1 DAERIGCVGNSGG
14 GTLTAYVS
22 ALDPRVK
29 AAAIG
34 CYITTLPR
42 RMGNRIEKDPDAD
55 PEQDIFAFVSE
66 GIDHAGLLALRV
78 PRPTLLGTAI
88 RDFFPIEGARESF
101 DEVKR
106 LYQVAGVGSQFSRVE
121 ADAGH
126 GLSLTLR
133 QAAYAWFDQ
142 WLAGR

>member
-1 DAERIGCVGNSGG
+1 M
-14 GTLTAYVS
+14 
-22 ALDPRVK
+22 K

-42 RMGNRIEKDPDAD
+42 RMGNRIQADPDSD
-55 PEQDIFAFVSE
+55 PEQDIFGFVSG

-78 PRPTLLGTAI
+78 PRPTMLGTAI

-101 DEVKR
+101 DETKH
-106 LYQVAGVGSQFSRVE
+106 LYEVAGAGERIIKVE

-126 GLSLTLR
+126 GLSLKLR
-133 QAAYAWFDQ
+133 RRQCCRY
-142 WLAGR
+142 L